1 MAAAQKSTI
10 LYAENDKKVLDS
22 QGDVL
27 QKAGHAVT
35 RTIGRAATEQALKQQ
50 KFDLLIL
57 GHTLTKDDR
66 HHLPYKA
73 RKSNEEMS
81 ILVLHASG
89 NHHEVDMA
97 MDSREGPEAV
107 LRAVAGLLARP
118 VAAAA
123 GAGR

>member
-10 LYAENDKKVLDS
+10 LYAENDNKILDS

-35 RTIGRAATEQALKQQ
+35 RIIGRAAAEQALRQG

-57 GHTLTKDDR
+57 GYTLTKDDR

-73 RKSNEEMS
+73 RKSNDEIR

-97 MDSREGPEAV
+97 IDSREGPEAV

-123 GAGR
+123 AGR